1 MERVRERRISR
12 EPRPGLARRGP
23 AFGLLLAAAAIAALA
38 AGCAGRGR
46 SAQMRAPAPPASTG
60 RFDAARLAR
69 LDSIVEAA
77 IAAGEAP
84 GAVVIVGDRRG
95 IAYERA
101 FGRRAVEPDPEPM
114 TIDTIFD
121 AASLTKVVAT
131 APSVMLLVEAG
142 RIRLAD
148 RVAAY
153 IPEFARYG
161 KDAITLRHLLSHTSG
176 LRPDLDL
183 ADEWRGEDEAIRRAT
198 EEVPLA
204 RPDTRFV
211 YSDINFFLLGEIVKR
226 VSGMRLDAF
235 ARQRVFEPLGM
246 RDTMFR
252 PPESLWSR
260 VAPTERCTPFGWPCE
275 GPGAT
280 LLRGTVHDPTAR
292 RMGGVAGHAG
302 LFTTGPDLAR
312 FARMLLGG
320 GALDG
325 VRLFAPLTVARM
337 TAPATAP
344 ALPAL
349 RGLGWDIDSPFSANR
364 GDLISPGSFGHT
376 GFTGTSIWIDPGADL
391 FVVFLSSRLHPDG
404 KGDVTAL
411 RAKVATLA
419 AAALVDA
426 PATHGGKPFGAI
438 GLPPSGPAAGLAGGP
453 APRAPADG
461 AVLGG
466 IDVLRAEGFARLAG
480 RRVGLVTNQTGR
492 ARDGAAT
499 IDLLFRA
506 GNLTL
511 VALFSPEHGI
521 RGTLDADV
529 PSSVDERTGLPIH
542 SLYGTTRRPTDRML
556 EGIDTLVIDL
566 QDVGA
571 RFYTYATTMAY
582 VMEEAARRGIEVVVL
597 DRPNPINGW
606 QVEGPMLDE
615 EAVGFTGY
623 LPMPVRHGLTMGEL
637 ARLFNGERR
646 IGARLTVVEMRG
658 WRREQWF
665 DQTGLP
671 WVNPSPNMRNL
682 LQATLYPGIGL
693 IEASNVSVGRGTDA
707 PFEQLGAPWIDGVA
721 LASALGARRLP
732 GIAFYP
738 VTFTPASSRYAGEAC
753 QGVFM
758 VVTDRT
764 SLQPVRVGLEIA
776 SALVRLYGDRYEIRL
791 DDRLVGSRETVRR
804 LRAGEDPAAIA
815 ASWAAGEAR
824 WRLLRAKYLLYY
836 P

>member
-1 MERVRERRISR
+1 MF
-12 EPRPGLARRGP
+12 P
-23 AFGLLLAAAAIAALA
+23 
-38 AGCAGRGR
+38 AGCAGRAHP
-46 SAQMRAPAPPASTG
+46 AQAPRPSTASST
-60 RFDAARLAR
+60 RFDAGRLAR
-69 LDSIVEAA
+69 LDAVIEGA
-77 IAAGEAP
+77 IAAHEAP

-95 IAYERA
+95 IAYEKA
-101 FGRRAVEPDPEPM
+101 YGRRAVEPRPEPM
-114 TIDTIFD
+114 TVDTIFD

-148 RVAAY
+148 KVAAY

-161 KDAITLRHLLSHTSG
+161 KDAITLRHLLAHTSG

-183 ADEWRGEDEAIRRAT
+183 AAEWRGEEEAIRLAA

-204 RPDTRFV
+204 PPDARFV
-211 YSDINFFLLGEIVKR
+211 YSDINFLLLGEIVKR
-226 VSGMRLDAF
+226 ASGMRLDEF
-235 ARQRVFEPLGM
+235 ARRHVFEPLGM

-252 PPESLWSR
+252 PPDSLRPR
-260 VAPTERCTPFGWPCE
+260 VAPTERCTPFGWPCQ
-275 GPGAT
+275 GPDMT

-292 RMGGVAGHAG
+292 RMEGVAGHAG

-337 TAPATAP
+337 TAPATPP
-344 ALPAL
+344 ALPAV

-364 GDLISPGSFGHT
+364 GDLLSPGSFGHT
-376 GFTGTSIWIDPGADL
+376 GFTGTSIWVDPAADL
-391 FVVFLSSRLHPDG
+391 FVVLLSSRLHPDG

-411 RAKVATLA
+411 RAKVATVA

-426 PATHGGKPFGAI
+426 PASHGGKPFGAA
-438 GLPPSGPAAGLAGGP
+438 GLPASARAASPPGGP
-453 APRAPADG
+453 TPLAPEAG
-461 AVLGG
+461 AVLSG

-521 RGTLDADV
+521 RGTLDANV
-529 PSSVDERTGLPIH
+529 PSSVDERTGLPVH
-542 SLYGTTRRPTDRML
+542 SLYGATRRPTDSML
-556 EGIDTLVIDL
+556 EGIDTLVVDL

-582 VMEEAARRGIEVVVL
+582 VMEEAARRHLEVVVL

-606 QVEGPMLDE
+606 QIEGPMLDE
-615 EAVGFTGY
+615 AAVGFTGY

-637 ARLFNGERR
+637 ARLFNGEARL
-646 IGARLTVVEMRG
+646 GTRLTVVEMRG

-665 DQTGLP
+665 DETGLP

-682 LQATLYPGIGL
+682 VQATLYPGIGL

-707 PFEQLGAPWIDGVA
+707 PFEQIGAPWIDGVA
-721 LASALGARRLP
+721 LAAALNARRLP

-738 VTFTPASSRYAGEAC
+738 VAFTPQSSRYAGEVC

-758 VVTDRT
+758 VVTDRAA
-764 SLQPVRVGLEIA
+764 LQPVRVGLEIA
-776 SALVRLYGDRYEIRL
+776 AALVRRHRDRYEIRL
-791 DDRLVGSRETVRR
+791 DDRLVGSRETVSR
-804 LRAGEDPAAIA
+804 LLAGDDPAAIA

-824 WRLLRAKYLLYY
+824 WRLLRARYLLYS